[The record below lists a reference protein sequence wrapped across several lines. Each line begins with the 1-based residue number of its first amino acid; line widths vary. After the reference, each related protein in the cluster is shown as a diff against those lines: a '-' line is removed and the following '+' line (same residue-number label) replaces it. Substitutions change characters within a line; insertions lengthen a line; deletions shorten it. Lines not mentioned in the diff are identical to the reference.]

1 MLVGDEL
8 ALDPPLHR
16 GMVAVAELASEGADT
31 TSLRDEFDVI
41 HTQDVRAYVRGVNVE
56 NDAPVC
62 DQPLVA
68 DAPTLGEKL
77 QSLRTRANL
86 SLAAIAKRA
95 GYRAASSVQRY
106 FDVGYDAQALPL
118 DLARKLADAFE
129 GTPVA
134 RQELFALA
142 GYDAEPDA
150 QVVKFEGAAQVQ
162 LGKDVPVYGTAL
174 GAPLDFDGVA
184 IEQTELQLHTIVDYF
199 VRPSVLQGRPD
210 VYGFYVQGGSMA
222 PRFEEGEMGFVE
234 TKRPPRIGDDVI
246 VQLRAPI
253 DDGEEVTAALI
264 KRLVRR
270 SASYVEL
277 EQFNP
282 ATTFRIDA
290 EKVKAIHRVIPWR
303 ELLS

>member
-1 MLVGDEL
+1 MLVWDAL
-8 ALDPPLHR
+8 ALRPTLHR
-16 GMVAVAELASEGADT
+16 SVVAVAQLSRQRADATELF
-31 TSLRDEFDVI
+31 DEFDVI

-56 NDAPVC
+56 NASLLCETPY
-62 DQPLVA
+62 VA
-68 DAPTLGEKL
+68 DAPTIGEKL
-77 QSLRTRANL
+77 QALRTRSGL
-86 SLAAIAKRA
+86 SLGTLAKRA
-95 GYRAASSVQRY
+95 GYKAASSVQRY
-106 FDVGYDAQALPL
+106 FDAGYDAAVLPL
-118 DLARKLADAFE
+118 DVARKLADGFD
-129 GTPVA
+129 GSPVSRA
-134 RQELFALA
+134 EIFSLA

-150 QVVKFEGAAQVQ
+150 QVVKFEGAADVR
-162 LGKDVPVYGTAL
+162 LGRDVPVYGTAL

-184 IEQTELQLHTIVDYF
+184 IEQTELQLHTVVDYF
-199 VRPSVLQGRPD
+199 VRPTVLQNRPD
-210 VYGFYVQGGSMA
+210 VYGFYVQGASMA

-234 TKRPPRIGDDVI
+234 TKRPPRVGDDVI

-282 ATTFRIDA
+282 ATTFRIEA